1 LGRDDAEVRERVR
14 AWHAS
19 TRMGGS
25 PQLVGTVQQV
35 ADALRQYE
43 AVGVERAMLQQL
55 VHEDIAMVSLL
66 GELAEAVAT

>member
-1 LGRDDAEVRERVR
+1 
-14 AWHAS
+14 
-19 TRMGGS
+19 MGGS